1 MAQIR
6 RLTDTMK
13 IVKKEVA
20 AVETSPLKKVML
32 ADKKE
37 ELVASSPSERNWR
50 GIFIALLV
58 IAAVLGLIVFS
69 IFLLSPEDEG
79 ARVKGRRLTLSDI
92 NGNGLRWKP
101 FNGSWINDGEL
112 VYRDPYGGLSILVI
126 DTSTVKVL
134 MTNTTFRQLNAEK
147 FIVSPDVKYVLL
159 LADCTL
165 SSSRYYVYEVQSQNI
180 FPLSPKDSSR
190 EAPLLQHVVW
200 APVPTTKSN
209 LPGAYVSNAKSGS
222 QAIAFVFENDLYYK
236 PKVQNDLVCRIT
248 TTGNEGVIYNG
259 IPDWLYSNVPEL
271 KTDTVAFSTDATYL
285 SYLSFNDSLVSKYEY
300 SWLDNSKY
308 PKIKSIRYP
317 KEGTN
322 NPNVT
327 VFVVDLSV
335 LKFINK
341 IAILPPANLNGN
353 NSYVGNMIWLSPID
367 LSITFT
373 NREQTSALTVVCRA
387 PTFNCTEIH
396 IENIVDGG
404 WIFPAEKPIFS
415 KTETTYRNSGMTT
428 SSSSNATTTPDPN
441 ALNNPNNR
449 TDFQIGGFM
458 LKRLPVRDGEHGYYR
473 HVVLISMSDMKSVP
487 LTMGQWEVTEIV
499 GWDEINENVYFMATP
514 KLKPGQRHLYRI
526 SLTLNVTKKPNRIF
540 VSSTLPMCMTCENGP
555 HTFKLLSNSSGGN
568 ASENFDS
575 TIGHIPNN
583 CLFNRCY
590 FSKDYSYYVQE
601 CLGPETPSIYL
612 VETSTMT
619 KIVVLHSG
627 DALRNRLSQ
636 LAIPQIRTVSVEI
649 RYGFHAKVRLFLP
662 PGMKEE
668 EEVAF
673 PLIVHMDTSPG
684 SQLVSEKYEIDWN
697 WYLCSQK
704 SMIIAQIDARG
715 SGFQGELLRSQVK
728 SKLGTVE
735 IEDQLGV
742 LTYLRDNLKFVDP
755 TRICAYG
762 WGYGGYAAAMTLA
775 EDSQRVLQCALAINP
790 IVSFAHHNSFFTERY
805 MPRNDDY
812 LRAIQE
818 SDLTMKAGNIDS
830 RNFFIVHGTAD
841 PIVHQQ
847 HSLLLARALIEQG
860 VGFRHQIYSDEGH
873 NLSGVLYHLF
883 KTIEWFF
890 DESFGPVENGEWDPT
905 GFFAFKQ

>member
-1 MAQIR
+1 MNTVQSTGHAGGGGMGKKDSQI
-6 RLTDTMK
+6 
-13 IVKKEVA
+13 
-20 AVETSPLKKVML
+20 
-32 ADKKE
+32 E
-37 ELVASSPSERNWR
+37 ELVASSPGERNWR

-101 FNGSWINDGEL
+101 FNGSWINGYIYFVCRNAVNSEIHVLFLDGEL
-112 VYRDPYGGLSILVI
+112 VYRDPYGGLSILVV

-165 SSSRYYVYEVQSQNI
+165 STSRYYVYEVQSENI

-200 APVPTTKSN
+200 APIPTTKSN

-248 TTGNEGVIYNG
+248 TTGNEGIIYNG

-387 PTFNCTEIH
+387 PTFNCTEVR
-396 IENIVDGG
+396 E
-404 WIFPAEKPIFS
+404 
-415 KTETTYRNSGMTT
+415 Y
-428 SSSSNATTTPDPN
+428 PN
-441 ALNNPNNR
+441 ALDNANNR
-449 TDFQIGGFM
+449 TDFEIGGFM

-487 LTMGQWEVTEIV
+487 LTMGQWEVTEII

-514 KLKPGQRHLYRI
+514 KLKPGQRHLYKI

-540 VSSTLPMCMTCENGP
+540 VSSTLPMCMTCDNGP
-555 HTFKLLSNSSGGN
+555 HTFNLVSNW
-568 ASENFDS
+568 
-575 TIGHIPNN
+575 TIGHVPNN

-627 DALRNRLSQ
+627 DSLRNRLSQ

-841 PIVHQQ
+841 PLVHQQ

-890 DESFGPVENGEWDPT
+890 EESFGPVENGEWDPT